1 METKITKQNL
11 GDHLILYQL
20 AMVGKKLS
28 DILDDPEWYRNN
40 TMTQEQFEEFKAY
53 AILLIKKV
61 HRCSQTRAVGYFAWF
76 NLSYGLRIFPLE
88 K

>member
-11 GDHLILYQL
+11 GDHLIEYQL
-20 AMVGKKLS
+20 AMVGKELS

-53 AILLIKKV
+53 AIPLIKKV
-61 HRCSQTRAVGYFAWF
+61 HRCSKTMAAGLFAWF
-76 NLSYGLRIFPLE
+76 DLSLGLRIFTLE